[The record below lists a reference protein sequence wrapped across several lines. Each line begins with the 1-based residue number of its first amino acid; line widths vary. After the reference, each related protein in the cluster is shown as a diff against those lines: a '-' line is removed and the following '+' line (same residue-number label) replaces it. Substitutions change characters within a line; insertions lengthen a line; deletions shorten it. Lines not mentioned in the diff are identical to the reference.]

1 MYRLFVIAKN
11 NMKKQRGDMITF
23 FVLTFISGFLIFDCV
38 AAGLGTGKVMDSC
51 YEAVNGCHIIFACPD
66 NDATV
71 KAAEKTFQ
79 DNEHI
84 DKYEGTPVTELV
96 AKYRKKGTR
105 EFSTYEFFAEAF
117 DEETELLNLKR
128 PVSHL
133 GRNEVILPYNMK
145 SMYAVGDILQLKFD
159 DDIYDFRVAGYTENP
174 YMCSTICITI
184 YYVLMDR
191 ETLTELQDAHPNYAA
206 AGYIY
211 KLHAD
216 EKTLNA
222 SYGLAEL
229 GDDICKD
236 FAVEAEKYD
245 DEKAGDFWLET
256 DWNSMRE
263 GSSFAPLIFIAI
275 VFVFSLLVLAIA
287 VVIIT
292 FSIRNFIRK
301 NMKNTGILEASGYTV
316 NELRWALV
324 FQMSFISFLGSLCGV
339 VLGIAT
345 FSAFGEMISIVLGLY
360 WNQTV
365 DVTCALVTVL
375 GTVLIVAVVARTA
388 SFEYNKVSVLDAL
401 RGGINTHNFKKNIFS
416 FEKTK
421 LPIPVVFALK
431 DTFGSLGGSLIIA
444 LMIMFLDVSTN
455 VGFGLYDSFGTDP
468 DRFFRIFAMEVAD
481 AQVDDDEDADYEEVE
496 AVLSE
501 ADGVEKVLAM
511 SMYAMTIKTGDT
523 ERAVTASVYDD
534 LRKLEYLSLT
544 EGRVPETDNEIL
556 ITTGISKDLGIDIG
570 DVISIKSGDDE
581 IDFLVVGINQQLQNM
596 GRGISLTIEG
606 AKKVLP
612 GGEVHPYY
620 YVYSKAG
627 MTYEGL
633 SRNIYAAGDD
643 WGYDFSVVDLKSL
656 ILDTVGSVFMIMKLI
671 ALLIVCI
678 TVFVVAF
685 VESLIVR
692 AKISREW
699 KNMGVSKA
707 LGQTTGGLVLQL
719 MLSNLPTI
727 VLGGLLGT
735 FISQRTGQAT
745 MTAMFSLFE
754 MKNMAF
760 YLSPGWTMV
769 TLVGIVLVA
778 AGTAGIEGL
787 RVRKLIPVEMI
798 TEE

>member
-11 NMKKQRGDMITF
+11 NMKKQRGDMLTF

-38 AAGLGTGKVMDSC
+38 AAGLGTGRVMDDC
-51 YEAVNGCHIIFACPD
+51 YEAVNGCHIIFTCPD

-84 DKYEGTPVTELV
+84 DKYEKTPVTVLTT
-96 AKYRKKGTR
+96 KYRKKGTR
-105 EFSTYEFFAEAF
+105 EFSTYEFYAEAF
-117 DEETELLNLKR
+117 DEETEFLSMKR

-133 GRNEVILPYNMK
+133 GRNEIILPYNMK
-145 SMYAVGDILQLKFD
+145 SMFAIGDTLQLKMD
-159 DDIYDFRVAGYTENP
+159 DDIYDMRVVGYTENP
-174 YMCSTICITI
+174 FMCSTICITI
-184 YYVLMDR
+184 YSVIMDR
-191 ETLTELQDAHPNYAA
+191 EMLSDLHDEHPNYVSE
-206 AGYIY
+206 GYFFKI
-211 KLHAD
+211 HAD

-229 GDDICKD
+229 GDDVCKD
-236 FAVEAEKYD
+236 FTAEAKKYD

-324 FQMSFISFLGSLCGV
+324 FQMTFISLLGSICGV
-339 VLGIAT
+339 VLGITT
-345 FSAFGEMISIVLGLY
+345 FGTFGELISIVLGLY
-360 WNQTV
+360 WNQPV
-365 DVTCALVTVL
+365 DITAALSTVL
-375 GTVLIVAVVARTA
+375 GTLLIVAVVARTA
-388 SFEYNKVSVLDAL
+388 SSEYNKVSVLDAL
-401 RGGINTHNFKKNIFS
+401 RGGINTHNFKKNLFS
-416 FEKTK
+416 FEKTN
-421 LPIPVVFALK
+421 LPVPVVFALK
-431 DTFGSLGGSLIIA
+431 DTFGALGGSLIIA
-444 LMIMFLDVSTN
+444 LMIMFLDISTN
-455 VGFGLYDSFGTDP
+455 VGFGLYESFGTDS

-481 AQVDDDEDADYEEVE
+481 AYVEDVGNGDYEEAE

-501 ADGVEKVLAM
+501 AEGVEKVVAM
-511 SMYAMTIKTGDT
+511 YMVAMTLKSGDA
-523 ERAVTASVYDD
+523 ERAVTASIYDD

-556 ITTGISKDLGIDIG
+556 ITTGISKDLGIGIG
-570 DVISIKSGDDE
+570 DVVSIKNGDDE

-596 GRGISLTIEG
+596 GRGISLTMEG
-606 AKKVLP
+606 AEKVLP
-612 GGEVHPYY
+612 AGAISPYY
-620 YVYSKAG
+620 YVYAKDG
-627 MTYEGL
+627 MTYETL
-633 SRNIYAAGDD
+633 SRNIYTVADD
-643 WGYDFSVVDLKSL
+643 MGYDFSVIDFESL
-656 ILDTVGSVFMIMKLI
+656 IIDTISSVFLVMKLI
-671 ALLIVCI
+671 SVLIVVI

-707 LGQTTGGLVLQL
+707 LGQTTGGLILQL
-719 MLSNLPTI
+719 MLSNIPTI
-727 VLGGLLGT
+727 FLGAVLGTLV
-735 FISQRTGQAT
+735 SAKVGQTT

-754 MKNMAF
+754 MRNMSF
-760 YLSPGWTMV
+760 YLSPGWTVV

-787 RVRKLIPVEMI
+787 RVRRLIPVEMI